1 MRERRAVALGL
12 LLVCALLTIADATA
26 PAATAKTVDWR
37 TSWSDSAF
45 SQAAHENKFVLLDLH
60 AVWCHW
66 CHEMD
71 RTTYADP
78 AVQAAIAKHYV
89 AVSVDADSDPG
100 LTSRYG
106 DWGWPATIVLAADGT
121 EIVKRRGYIAPAQML
136 SLLDAIVAD
145 PSPGPSVSAALKVAL
160 KVENS
165 GATGLADKD
174 RTALTETADSFYD
187 VANAG
192 WGTQHKYIDA
202 SAIEWSFAT
211 LDSGNQLAMT
221 KARRTLDAN
230 QNLIDPVWGG
240 VFQYSDQVDWK
251 SPHYEKLLAYQADDL
266 RMYSEAYSRW
276 HRKADLEAAQKLY
289 SYLTNFLSA
298 PDGGFYV
305 SQDADVSTKMTGQEF
320 YAKDDAARRAAG
332 MPKIDVHEYSRET
345 GWAIR
350 ALCKYYDVTG
360 DAAALTRAERGA
372 KWALSARQIAGG
384 GFSHGAIGGSGGGT
398 QIGGSDASHTASGA
412 KIGGSDASHTASGA
426 KIAGSDTSHTAS
438 DAKIGGSDTSHTAG
452 DAKIGG
458 SDTSRAASG
467 ATSAVH
473 HTGRANT
480 GGDDTDHAAPA
491 GPFLD
496 DNISMT
502 QAFLSLY
509 RSTGNREWLKAAV
522 ATLDFVDTKLRD
534 PGAGYIASP
543 SISNTR
549 GVFRQPVRDVAQ
561 NAAIVRTASM
571 LHHYS
576 AAERHLRI
584 AQHAMKYLSGFAAA
598 ASDQFRPDILL
609 ADHELSVAPIHITVV
624 GGKDDPAAQSLH
636 AAALQYPTDYL
647 QVDWWDRREGKLPD
661 PTITYPDLKRPA
673 AFACTANACSTP
685 VYAASEIQD
694 RVRSVLN

>member
-1 MRERRAVALGL
+1 MPPEELRADNSIHETRPPGRHLAPPAL
-12 LLVCALLTIADATA
+12 CN
-26 PAATAKTVDWR
+26 VD
-37 TSWSDSAF
+37 
-45 SQAAHENKFVLLDLH
+45 N
-60 AVWCHW
+60 
-66 CHEMD
+66 
-71 RTTYADP
+71 
-78 AVQAAIAKHYV
+78 
-89 AVSVDADSDPG
+89 G
-100 LTSRYG
+100 
-106 DWGWPATIVLAADGT
+106 
-121 EIVKRRGYIAPAQML
+121 
-136 SLLDAIVAD
+136 
-145 PSPGPSVSAALKVAL
+145 PGPSVSAAMKVGL

-165 GATGLADKD
+165 SATGLADKD
-174 RTALTETADSFYD
+174 RAALTETADSLYD

-192 WGTQHKYIDA
+192 WGTEHKYIDA
-202 SAIEWSFAT
+202 SAIEWSFAK
-211 LDSGNQLAMT
+211 LDAGNQLAMT

-251 SPHYEKLLAYQADDL
+251 SPHYEKLLSYQADDL

-305 SQDADVSTKMTGQEF
+305 SQDADVSAKMTGQEF

-360 DAAALTRAERGA
+360 NAAALTRAERGA

-384 GFSHGAIGGSGGGT
+384 GFSHGAIGGSG
-398 QIGGSDASHTASGA
+398 
-412 KIGGSDASHTASGA
+412 
-426 KIAGSDTSHTAS
+426 
-438 DAKIGGSDTSHTAG
+438 
-452 DAKIGG
+452 
-458 SDTSRAASG
+458 
-467 ATSAVH
+467 
-473 HTGRANT
+473 
-480 GGDDTDHAAPA
+480 DDTGHAANVSAPA

-522 ATLDFVDTKLRD
+522 ATLDFIDTKLRD
-534 PGAGYIASP
+534 PRAGYIASP

-561 NAAIVRTASM
+561 NAAVVRTASM

-576 AAERHLRI
+576 VAERHLRI
-584 AQHAMKYLSGFAAA
+584 ARHAMKYLSGFAAA
-598 ASDQFRPDILL
+598 ANDQFRPDILL
-609 ADHELSVAPIHITVV
+609 ADHELSAAPIHITVV

>member
-1 MRERRAVALGL
+1 MKPALLMTTWL
-12 LLVCALLTIADATA
+12 LLVSAALTRADATA
-26 PAATAKTVDWR
+26 PGAAKTVDWR
-37 TSWSDSAF
+37 TNWSDSAF
-45 SQAAHENKFVLLDLH
+45 SQATREHKFVLLDLH

-66 CHEMD
+66 CHVMD
-71 RTTYADP
+71 TTTYADP

-89 AVSVDADSDPG
+89 AVSVDADNDPA

-145 PSPGPSVSAALKVAL
+145 PSPGPSVGTAVKVVNSSA
-160 KVENS
+160 
-165 GATGLADKD
+165 TTLAEKD
-174 RTALTETADSFYD
+174 RAALTETADALYD

-192 WGTQHKYIDA
+192 WGTEHKYVDA

-211 LDSGNQLAMT
+211 LDAGNQLAMT

-240 VFQYSDQVDWK
+240 VFQYSDQVDWE
-251 SPHYEKLLAYQADDL
+251 SPHYEKLLSYQADDV
-266 RMYSEAYSRW
+266 RIYSDAYSRW
-276 HRKADLEAAQKLY
+276 HRKTDLEAAQKLY
-289 SYLTNFLSA
+289 SYLTTFLSA

-305 SQDADVSTKMTGQEF
+305 SQDADVSAKMTGHEF
-320 YAKDDAARRAAG
+320 YAKDDVARRAAG

-345 GWAIR
+345 GWAVR

-384 GFSHGAIGGSGGGT
+384 GFSHGGT
-398 QIGGSDASHTASGA
+398 VGA
-412 KIGGSDASHTASGA
+412 GA
-426 KIAGSDTSHTAS
+426 
-438 DAKIGGSDTSHTAG
+438 
-452 DAKIGG
+452 
-458 SDTSRAASG
+458 
-467 ATSAVH
+467 
-473 HTGRANT
+473 GR
-480 GGDDTDHAAPA
+480 
-491 GPFLD
+491 FLD

-502 QAFLSLY
+502 QAFLALY

-522 ATLDFVDTKLRD
+522 ATLDFIDTKLRD
-534 PGAGYIASP
+534 PRAGYMASP
-543 SISNTR
+543 PISNTR
-549 GVFRQPVRDVAQ
+549 GVFREPVRDVAQ
-561 NAAIVRTASM
+561 NAAVARSASM
-571 LHHYS
+571 LHHYT
-576 AAERHLRI
+576 ATERHLQI
-584 AQHAMKYLSGFAAA
+584 ARHAMKYLSAFAAA

-624 GGKDDPAAQSLH
+624 GGKDDPIAQSLH
-636 AAALQYPTDYL
+636 AAALHYPTDYL

-661 PTITYPDLKRPA
+661 PSITYPDLKRPA

-685 VYAASEIQD
+685 VYEASEIQD
-694 RVRSVLN
+694 RVRSVLD